1 MKPITDVRVV
11 KTTESAFIRPFSLIF
26 KQGGNEIKW
35 DLIDSH
41 NGVFV
46 IIYNRTRNTL
56 VCVKQFRPGVYYRS
70 IPECDRPK
78 DGRIDIEKYPPSLG
92 LTVEFCAGIVDK
104 NKALE
109 EIAVDEVR
117 EECGYEVKV
126 SDMQKVISCR
136 AALSTAGSIMTFFYT
151 EVTDQMKI
159 SEGGGLAH
167 EGEDIEVVE
176 YTIPQIRDIITQSE
190 VLNGSS
196 SFLFGLMWFLTNK
209 IVLNN

>member
-1 MKPITDVRVV
+1 VLNNLDQVTIGHWLVYCIV
-11 KTTESAFIRPFSLIF
+11 ECIL
-26 KQGGNEIKW
+26 
-35 DLIDSH
+35 L
-41 NGVFV
+41 FV
-46 IIYNRTRNTL
+46 
-56 VCVKQFRPGVYYRS
+56 GVYYRS

-136 AALSTAGSIMTFFYT
+136 
-151 EVTDQMKI
+151 
-159 SEGGGLAH
+159 
-167 EGEDIEVVE
+167 
-176 YTIPQIRDIITQSE
+176 
-190 VLNGSS
+190 
-196 SFLFGLMWFLTNK
+196 
-209 IVLNN
+209 

>member
-1 MKPITDVRVV
+1 MNKKYFKKSCAVSGCSNNDLLTPGESFFKFPTDCLV
-11 KTTESAFIRPFSLIF
+11 KKKWMSLTGT
-26 KQGGNEIKW
+26 KQ
-35 DLIDSH
+35 S
-41 NGVFV
+41 
-46 IIYNRTRNTL
+46 
-56 VCVKQFRPGVYYRS
+56 VYYKS
-70 IPECDRPK
+70 IPESDRPK
-78 DGRIDIEKYPPSLG
+78 EGPIDTVKYPPSIG

-126 SDMQKVISCR
+126 SDMEKIISCR

-151 EVTDQMKI
+151 EVTDQMKV
-159 SEGGGLAH
+159 SEGGGLAN

>member
-1 MKPITDVRVV
+1 MKPISDVRVV
-11 KTTESAFIRPFSLIF
+11 KTTESAFIKPFSLIF
-26 KQGGNEIKW
+26 KRGGHEIKW

-41 NGVFV
+41 NGVYV

-56 VCVKQFRPGVYYRS
+56 VCVKQFRPGVYYQS
-70 IPECDRPK
+70 IPEYDRPK
-78 DGRIDIEKYPPSLG
+78 EGVIDIEKYPPSLG
-92 LTVEFCAGIVDK
+92 LTVELCAGIVDK
-104 NKALE
+104 NKSLE

-126 SDMQKVISCR
+126 LDMQKIISCR
-136 AALSTAGSIMTFFYT
+136 SAVSSAGSVMTFFYT

-159 SEGGGLAH
+159 SDGGGLAH

-176 YTIPQIRDIITQSE
+176 YSIPQIRDIVTQSE

-196 SFLFGLMWFLTNK
+196 SFLFGVLWFLTNK
-209 IVLNN
+209 IVMNK